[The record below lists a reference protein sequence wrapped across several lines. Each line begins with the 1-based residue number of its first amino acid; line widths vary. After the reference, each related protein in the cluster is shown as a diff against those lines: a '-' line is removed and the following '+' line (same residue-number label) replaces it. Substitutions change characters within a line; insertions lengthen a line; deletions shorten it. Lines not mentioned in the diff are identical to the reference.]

1 MNQPRRPEGPAPF
14 PDVRTALLLTIGASV
29 ASGVIGILFID
40 LGLLAAQGLGT
51 AIGIGGVATLAAR
64 RVAEPQAARIGFA
77 PVGWRA
83 WPMILCLVPAVLIAS
98 ELDNFAYDGS
108 PEKETPSSSP
118 MQQAQTSGP
127 VAEDAQTGADA
138 TAKPQSKQETETP
151 APLEPLID
159 PASPFSLMEGLIVFV
174 GITPVVHEFLFRG
187 VLQQGIVSQIGLT
200 RGITI
205 TALLS
210 TLLRLPYSPTIAR
223 FIAAY
228 LVSFAMSWLLGLVR
242 ATTGSILGS
251 ILLASLWA
259 AVGFAALALEGRM
272 ALPGINVEGTHLPV
286 AVTLASV
293 LIVAWA
299 AQKVHAEA
307 LAQTRGEA

>member
-1 MNQPRRPEGPAPF
+1 MNQPRRPDGAAPF
-14 PDVRTALLLTIGASV
+14 PDVRTALLLTIAASV
-29 ASGVIGILFID
+29 AGGVIGVLFID

-51 AIGIGGVATLAAR
+51 AIGIGGVATFAAR

-98 ELDNFAYDGS
+98 ELDNFAYDAS
-108 PEKETPSSSP
+108 PAKETLSASP
-118 MQQAQTSGP
+118 P
-127 VAEDAQTGADA
+127 VGEGE
-138 TAKPQSKQETETP
+138 KPDP
-151 APLEPLID
+151 IEPLID
-159 PASPFSLMEGLIVFV
+159 PKSPFGLMEGFIVFV

-223 FIAAY
+223 FIAAN

-272 ALPGINVEGTHLPV
+272 ALPGINVEGTHLPA
-286 AVTLASV
+286 AVTVASV

>member
-1 MNQPRRPEGPAPF
+1 MNQPRRPDGAAPF

-29 ASGVIGILFID
+29 AGGVIGVLFID

-51 AIGIGGVATLAAR
+51 AIGIGGVATFAAR
-64 RVAEPQAARIGFA
+64 RVAEPQATRIGFA
-77 PVGWRA
+77 PVAWRA

-98 ELDNFAYDGS
+98 ELDNFAYDAS
-108 PEKETPSSSP
+108 PEKETHAASP
-118 MQQAQTSGP
+118 AERQAASPP
-127 VAEDAQTGADA
+127 VGESEKPGAEV
-138 TAKPQSKQETETP
+138 TAEEPVP
-151 APLEPLID
+151 IEPLID
-159 PASPFSLMEGLIVFV
+159 PKNPFGLMEGFIVFV